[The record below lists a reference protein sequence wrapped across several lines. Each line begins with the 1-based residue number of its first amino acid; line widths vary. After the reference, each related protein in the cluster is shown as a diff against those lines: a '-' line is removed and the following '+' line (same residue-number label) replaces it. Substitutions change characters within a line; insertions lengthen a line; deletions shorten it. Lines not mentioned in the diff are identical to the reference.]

1 MLFLPSVQASAG
13 SSVIQAFH
21 VLIRMVR
28 VNDVFADHAL
38 DVVNHSSQAAPPAG
52 HLLTSAVLT
61 RVAIIFATGVLLP
74 LHWVHEQGRDGEP
87 SLLDHLGSDLIVAA
101 CPHLLR
107 HPLPPLSQ
115 SSPWC
120 NGAENWK
127 VVLDP
132 SHISEP
138 AHFLFL
144 FLFSSFLLP
153 PS

>member
-38 DVVNHSSQAAPPAG
+38 DIVHHSSQTASPAG
-52 HLLTSAVLT
+52 HFLTCTTLT
-61 RVAIIFATGVLLP
+61 RVAIIFATGVLLS

-87 SLLDHLGSDLIVAA
+87 SLLDHLGSDLVVAA

-107 HPLPPLSQ
+107 HPLPPLCQ

-120 NGAENWK
+120 DWTKDRE